1 MVEETRLIESTY
13 VYSAEI
19 RERALTGSKNNGDA
33 AGIDQKKSGLNSE
46 SHILLIVRSSQSS
59 GDSQV
64 HWVLSWRWLATSL
77 NESKSERRS
86 KRKLLAIWDVTQ
98 AHTGGESWP
107 SNI

>member
-46 SHILLIVRSSQSS
+46 SHILLIVGAVKILGR
-59 GDSQV
+59 
-64 HWVLSWRWLATSL
+64 
-77 NESKSERRS
+77 
-86 KRKLLAIWDVTQ
+86 
-98 AHTGGESWP
+98 
-107 SNI
+107 